1 MKKKILV
8 IETSRILKK
17 IFKKKLSKYNL
28 IYKNFNSQRKFK
40 NYLKQND
47 FYAIYCTFGLSI
59 DEDILKNLKNLK
71 FIISPTTGLDHID
84 VEYCKKKKIR
94 IISLKNKKNFLKN
107 ISATAELTW
116 ALILALAKNLT
127 NYSSDVLNKNK
138 WNRNQYTN
146 FDLKNST
153 IGIIG
158 YGRIGKMIERYA
170 KTFGMK
176 VFIYEKLKPKKIN
189 NKFYSLKKVLSCKF
203 VTIHIPLENN
213 LNFFTSK
220 NLKSLQKN
228 SFLINT
234 SRGDLFE
241 KKNFIK
247 FLKSKKYL
255 GIGLDV
261 LPSDVIWKNK
271 IPKSFNF
278 IKNLKKS
285 IIVTP
290 HIGGNTQETRI
301 KTTKFIINRFLK
313 S

>member
-8 IETSRILKK
+8 IETNKILKK
-17 IFKKKLSKYNL
+17 IFKKKLYKYTL
-28 IYKNFNSQRKFK
+28 IYKNFTSQREFK
-40 NYLKQND
+40 NYLRLND
-47 FYAIYCTFGLSI
+47 FYAIYCTFGLNI
-59 DEDILKNLKNLK
+59 NEEVLKNLKNLK
-71 FIISPTTGLDHID
+71 YIISPTTGLDHID
-84 VEYCKKKKIR
+84 IKYCKKENIK
-94 IISLKNKKNFLKN
+94 IISLKNKKKFLKD

-116 ALILALAKNLT
+116 ALILALAKNLI
-127 NYSSDVLNKNK
+127 NYSSDVLHKNK
-138 WNRNQYTN
+138 WNRNEYTN

-158 YGRIGKMIERYA
+158 YGRIGKIIESYA

-176 VFIYEKLKPKKIN
+176 VFIYEKFKKKKMYK
-189 NKFYSLKKVLSCKF
+189 KFYSLKKVLSCKF

-220 NLKSLQKN
+220 NLKGLQKN

-247 FLKSKKYL
+247 FLKSKKYS

-261 LPSDVIWKNK
+261 LPSDVIWKNRL
-271 IPKSFNF
+271 PKSFNF

-290 HIGGNTQETRI
+290 HIGGNTLETRI
-301 KTTKFIINRFLK
+301 KTTEFIINCFLK
-313 S
+313 T